1 MCTHHGGTHSISS
14 LLQMTDFITQPLQ
27 LSHFI
32 IIVTIFVAGRLGVV
46 LFIIL
51 SIICSSPVCGY

>member
-1 MCTHHGGTHSISS
+1 
-14 LLQMTDFITQPLQ
+14 MTDFITQPLQ